1 MAKPVFI
8 GDEVTA
14 AGFRLAGLSVDT
26 PPPAE
31 TVEVLKQIHGTADL
45 VVLGA
50 EHAEA
55 LPADRLDTALRDAD
69 MLLVVVPDINQ
80 QFVPVDME
88 IRIRSLLGIE
98 T

>member
-1 MAKPVFI
+1 MQRPGKFEHNRFV
-8 GDEVTA
+8 GDKRTQVVYD
-14 AGFRLAGLSVDT
+14 VD
-26 PPPAE
+26 E
-31 TVEVLKQIHGTADL
+31 
-45 VVLGA
+45 LGA

-88 IRIRSLLGIE
+88 IRIRRLLGIE